1 MLPFTWCTHAD
12 GSEIPPCAAL
22 SRSPDDRRSPAE
34 SSCASGS
41 SGSSGSESIVGSPR
55 ALASASDGGW
65 MRRAATKY
73 ESVDWLIGIGRRAAE
88 DAEDDETTF
97 S

>member
-1 MLPFTWCTHAD
+1 
-12 GSEIPPCAAL
+12 
-22 SRSPDDRRSPAE
+22 
-34 SSCASGS
+34 
-41 SGSSGSESIVGSPR
+41 
-55 ALASASDGGW
+55 